1 MPGEFV
7 WMGKSY
13 PLISEMPGA
22 PLYPLGLELKQG
34 EHFVEARGIYI
45 ILAESDELWE
55 IYKQGGE
62 EALRR
67 AILTR

>member
-1 MPGEFV
+1 MPGDFE
-7 WMGKSY
+7 WNGNSY

-22 PLYPLGLELKQG
+22 PLYPLGLELKEG

-45 ILAESDELWE
+45 ILAESDELWT

-62 EALRR
+62 EALRQ
-67 AILTR
+67 AILAR